1 MTPRVT
7 VLMTVYNGQAYLA
20 EAIESVLTQGFR
32 DFEFLIIDDA
42 STDGSVALIRS
53 YADPRIRL
61 LFNPQNLGQ
70 NPSLNIGL
78 KEAHGKIVV
87 RIDQDDMCL
96 PGRIEKQVRYLD
108 EHPDVAVVGS
118 WAYSIDE
125 HTVRRT
131 VWQWRVRNFG
141 ELVGL
146 LLVGRCALL
155 HPAVA
160 YRRAAICDAGGYD
173 QAYAM
178 ASDYALWIDVL
189 LRGHRAAVIEEPLA
203 MYRVHGGRQSATK
216 AHKHWEDT
224 ARAHEKLVK
233 PLLPESDPRLVG
245 SLLRIEPGVWEQHL
259 SKSVLTG
266 LIDSVDRILDN
277 SARVLR
283 LKSEEIVS
291 LKRTVYKWLGP
302 GVRVARKLKGC
313 PSFIFSPVL
322 FGLSPLLIPGM
333 RPLVTK
339 ILDRV
344 RPLLLLPHRV
354 RGREKILPS
363 TRGRE

>member
-1 MTPRVT
+1 MTSRVT

-20 EAIESVLTQGFR
+20 EAIESVLTQSFR

-53 YADPRIRL
+53 YADARIRL
-61 LFNPQNLGQ
+61 LSNPQNLGQ

-78 KEAHGKIVV
+78 KEARGEIVV

-96 PGRIEKQVRYLD
+96 PGRIDKQVRYLD

-125 HTVRRT
+125 HTVKRT
-131 VWQWRVRNFG
+131 VWKWRVRDFG
-141 ELVGL
+141 ELAGL
-146 LLVGRCALL
+146 FLVGRCALL

-160 YRRAAICDAGGYD
+160 YRRAVICEAGGYD
-173 QAYAM
+173 QTYAI
-178 ASDYALWIDVL
+178 ASDYALWIDVM
-189 LRGHRAAVIEEPLA
+189 LRGHRAAVIEEPLS

-224 ARAHEKLVK
+224 VRAHEKLLAT
-233 PLLPESDPRLVG
+233 LLPASDLRLAG

-259 SKSVLTG
+259 SKKELTD
-266 LIDSVDRILDN
+266 LIESVDRILKN
-277 SARVLR
+277 SGAVLG
-283 LKSEEIVS
+283 LKSAEVVS
-291 LKRTVYKWLGP
+291 LSRTVYKWLGP
-302 GVRVARKLKGC
+302 GVTVARKMDWC
-313 PSFIFSPVL
+313 PPMIVRGIF

-333 RPLVTK
+333 RKFVTRV
-339 ILDRV
+339 LDGL
-344 RPLLLLPHRV
+344 RPLRFLLRA
-354 RGREKILPS
+354 
-363 TRGRE
+363 

>member
-53 YADPRIRL
+53 YTDPRIRL
-61 LFNPQNLGQ
+61 LSNPQNLGQ

-78 KEAHGKIVV
+78 KEAHGEIVV

-131 VWQWRVRNFG
+131 AWKWRVRDFG

-173 QAYAM
+173 QAYAI
-178 ASDYALWIDVL
+178 ASDYALWIDVML
-189 LRGHRAAVIEEPLA
+189 SGHRAAVIEEPLA

-224 ARAHEKLVK
+224 AHAHEKLLLS
-233 PLLPESDPRLVG
+233 LLPAADPRLAG
-245 SLLRIEPGVWEQHL
+245 SLLRIEPAVWEQHL
-259 SKSVLTG
+259 SKRQLTD
-266 LIDSVDRILDN
+266 LIDSVDRTLDN
-277 SARVLR
+277 SAQVLR
-283 LKSEEIVS
+283 FKSDEIVS

-302 GVRVARKLKGC
+302 GVRVARKLKWC
-313 PSFIFSPVL
+313 PPIIVRGVF

-333 RPLVTK
+333 RRFVT
-339 ILDRV
+339 RV
-344 RPLLLLPHRV
+344 LEGLRPLRFLLRA
-354 RGREKILPS
+354 
-363 TRGRE
+363 